1 MEAQAMDE
9 AVSLLSR
16 AIALAPLQLDA
27 HYWLYLCLSRQGR
40 TAEAEKCQA
49 RMQQAKKEAKEAKE
63 ELTVLTQRL
72 QATPDDADLRWQI
85 AQIFLGKG
93 EEEGLRWLLLNVQN
107 HPNHRPSHLS
117 LAEYYDKVGQT
128 ARAAEYRRLAAA
140 ARDGR

>member
-1 MEAQAMDE
+1 AERGRLAMEAQAMDE

-40 TAEAEKCQA
+40 AAEAEKCQA

-63 ELTVLTQRL
+63 QLTVLTQRL

-85 AQIFLGKG
+85 APTFLGTG
-93 EEEGLRWLLLNVQN
+93 AEE
-107 HPNHRPSHLS
+107 
-117 LAEYYDKVGQT
+117 
-128 ARAAEYRRLAAA
+128 
-140 ARDGR
+140 